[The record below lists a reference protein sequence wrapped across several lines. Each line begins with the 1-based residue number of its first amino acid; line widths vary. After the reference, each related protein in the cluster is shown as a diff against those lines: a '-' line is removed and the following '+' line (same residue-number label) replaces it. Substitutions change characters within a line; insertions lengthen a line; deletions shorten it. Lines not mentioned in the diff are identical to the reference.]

1 MSPEQLCWHRA
12 LSSCQRRRELHQAM
26 NSVSAARSESMRN
39 VGARVLICFLF
50 SCALFAAD
58 NAPHVTLDTNKANP
72 RAVEPLTQRAI
83 IRDYKFA
90 WGNIDSALAS
100 NSHTPLNGLFA
111 GSASDW
117 LKGTLDGQ
125 RQSGVT
131 SRYLNQNHKLEAVF
145 YAPAGDVIELHDTA
159 EYDLEIHDSGKV
171 IHSEHA
177 VVHYVVLMTPAADR
191 WVIRQ
196 LQAVP
201 QF

>member
-1 MSPEQLCWHRA
+1 MAGRKLTRHARSICATVL
-12 LSSCQRRRELHQAM
+12 LSSLC
-26 NSVSAARSESMRN
+26 
-39 VGARVLICFLF
+39 
-50 SCALFAAD
+50 SCALFAGD
-58 NAPHVTLDTNKANP
+58 SSPHVTLDAGKANP

-90 WGNIDSALAS
+90 WGNIDSAVAS
-100 NSHTPLNGLFA
+100 NSHAPLNGLFA
-111 GSASDW
+111 GSANDW
-117 LKGTLDGQ
+117 LKGVVDGQ
-125 RQSGVT
+125 RQSGTT
-131 SRYLNQNHKLEAVF
+131 SRYTNQHHKLEAVF

-159 EYDLEIHDSGKV
+159 EYDLEIHDGGKA

-177 VVHYVVLMTPAADR
+177 TVRYVVLMTPAADR